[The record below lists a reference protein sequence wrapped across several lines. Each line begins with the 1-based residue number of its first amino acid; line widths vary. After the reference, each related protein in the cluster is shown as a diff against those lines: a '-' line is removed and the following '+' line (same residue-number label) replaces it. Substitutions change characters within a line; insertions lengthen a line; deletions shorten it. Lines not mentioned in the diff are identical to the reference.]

1 MSTSSPTI
9 LDVDMSEDQRE
20 ELEVIDL
27 LSEHSDSEAERENNR
42 KEEAMDIAEE
52 NRPDAMDV
60 DTEEVSLLPNTGQ

>member
-1 MSTSSPTI
+1 
-9 LDVDMSEDQRE
+9 MSEDQRE